1 MDMIAVIL
9 AGGLGTRIS
18 EETHL
23 KPKPMIKI
31 GDKPILWHIMKK
43 YSTYGINEFIIC
55 SGYKSEIIEDYFKEK
70 IQNWKV
76 NIVNTGLDTMTGG
89 RLKKIEKFVE
99 NETFC
104 FTYGDSLNNANIS
117 NIIKLHN
124 KMGKLATV
132 TACHPPEKYGVLKL
146 ENNQVVSFEEKP
158 KRNNEWVN
166 AGYFVLEPEVFE
178 LIGGNFTI
186 WENEPM
192 KQLISKKEMAVFKH
206 EGFYKSMDT
215 ISDRNYLEKL
225 WNANQAEWKN
235 WE

>member
-1 MDMIAVIL
+1 MKAVIL
-9 AGGLGTRIS
+9 AGGLGSRIS

-23 KPKPMIKI
+23 KPKPMIEI
-31 GDKPILWHIMKK
+31 GGKPILWHIMKK
-43 YSTYGINEFIIC
+43 YSTYGINEFVIC
-55 SGYKSEIIEDYFKEK
+55 SGYKSKIIEDYFKEK

-76 NIVNTGLDTMTGG
+76 NVVDTGSDTMTGG
-89 RLKKIEKFVE
+89 RLKRIKKFVE

-117 NIIKLHN
+117 DIIKLHN
-124 KMGKLATV
+124 KMGKMGTV

-158 KRNNEWVN
+158 ERNNEWVN
-166 AGYFVLEPEVFE
+166 AGYFVLEPEIFE
-178 LIGGNFTI
+178 LIEGDFTV

-192 KQLISKKEMAVFKH
+192 RQLVSKKEMVAFKH

-225 WNANQAEWKN
+225 WNTNQAKWKN

>member
-1 MDMIAVIL
+1 MKAVIL

-18 EETHL
+18 EETRT
-23 KPKPMIKI
+23 KPKPMIEI
-31 GDKPILWHIMKK
+31 GGKPILWHIMKR
-43 YSTYGINEFIIC
+43 YSIYGINEFVIC

-76 NIVNTGLDTMTGG
+76 NVVDTGLDTMTGG
-89 RLKKIEKFVE
+89 RLKKIEKFIE

-117 NIIKLHN
+117 DIIKLHN
-124 KMGKLATV
+124 KMGKLVTV

-146 ENNQVVSFEEKP
+146 ENNQVISFEEKP
-158 KRNNEWVN
+158 ERNNEWVN
-166 AGYFVLEPEVFE
+166 AGYFVLEPEIFK
-178 LIGGNFTI
+178 LIDGDFTV

-192 KQLISKKEMAVFKH
+192 RQLTSKKEMIAFKH

-225 WNANQAEWKN
+225 WNANKAEWKN

>member
-1 MDMIAVIL
+1 MKAVIL
-9 AGGLGTRIS
+9 AGGLGTRMS
-18 EETHL
+18 EETIN
-23 KPKPMIKI
+23 KPKPMIEI
-31 GDKPILWHIMKK
+31 GGKPILWHIMKR
-43 YSTYGINEFIIC
+43 YSAYGINEFVIC
-55 SGYKSEIIEDYFKEK
+55 TGYKSKIIEDYFKNK

-76 NIVNTGLDTMTGG
+76 NVIDTGLDTMTGG
-89 RLKKIEKFVE
+89 RLKRIKKYVE

-117 NIIKLHN
+117 DIIKLH
-124 KMGKLATV
+124 KDTEKLATV

-146 ENNQVVSFEEKP
+146 ESSQVVSFEEKP
-158 KRNNEWVN
+158 ERNNEWVN
-166 AGYFVLEPEVFE
+166 AGYFVLEPEIFE
-178 LIGGNFTI
+178 FIDGDFTV

-192 KQLISKKEMAVFKH
+192 KLLVSKKEMIAFKH

-225 WNANQAEWKN
+225 WNDNQAEWKN